1 MVLWQNFDTV
11 WIGDPKKNCGSDR
24 AQGALSPLKAYE
36 LNVITNLFQTNFGS
50 IKIFDWTLP
59 KKKKKKKK
67 KKEKKEKKKKR
78 KERLDNDTIYVT
90 YDIPNNFTLGLT
102 QQQHYL

>member
-24 AQGALSPLKAYE
+24 AQGALSPLKAHE
-36 LNVITNLFQTNFGS
+36 LNAIRNLFQTNFGS

-59 KKKKKKKK
+59 KKKKKK
-67 KKEKKEKKKKR
+67 
-78 KERLDNDTIYVT
+78 ERLDNDTIYVT

-102 QQQHYL
+102 